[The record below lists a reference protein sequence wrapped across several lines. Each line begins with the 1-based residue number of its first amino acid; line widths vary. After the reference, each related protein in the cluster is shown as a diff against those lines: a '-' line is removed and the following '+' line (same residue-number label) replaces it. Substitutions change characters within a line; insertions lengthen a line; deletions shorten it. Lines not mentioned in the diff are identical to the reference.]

1 MVTTAYLCARRGRF
15 YLRRRIPRLST
26 CHVPLM
32 VSLGTTD
39 RAAAFGLCVQLTAHT
54 DRILDDNLHI
64 DLPEADVAAFFKAGR
79 TRSTA
84 SVHGWSSVGIHA

>member
-1 MVTTAYLCARRGRF
+1 MVTTPYLCTRRGRF
-15 YLRRRIPRLST
+15 YFRRRIPRLST
-26 CHVPLM
+26 CHVPVM

-39 RAAAFGLCVQLTAHT
+39 RAAAIGLCVQLTAHM
-54 DRILDDNLHI
+54 DRMRDDNLHI

-84 SVHGWSSVGIHA
+84 SVRGWSSL